1 MRRAVQ
7 RKREKESWIQHGV
20 GIRNVKWLMQLL
32 NPQQEHAQPGATTR
46 LSAYLYGGA
55 DSEAG
60 WTGMAVKVPHN
71 GWQDTWMLKQCVHVR
86 WAIEQQAKL
95 KSLIK
100 MSFFHFHLSKHGFT
114 MSRPLPVSQRTGSS
128 SAVWTPMIGLCHSCF
143 LVSSKAK
150 YKPLRAFVCVWLFI
164 LAFVVVWPA
173 TVTID
178 LRCNFLCPNSGMLT
192 GENR

>member
-60 WTGMAVKVPHN
+60 WTGWDGGKSSSQWVTGHKDVETVCTCAMVN
-71 GWQDTWMLKQCVHVR
+71 
-86 WAIEQQAKL
+86 WAASQAEIIDKNVFLSFSFEQIRIYDEAPPPSQPTDWKFISSLDSFDLSLPLLFSGVL
-95 KSLIK
+95 KSKI
-100 MSFFHFHLSKHGFT
+100 
-114 MSRPLPVSQRTGSS
+114 
-128 SAVWTPMIGLCHSCF
+128 
-143 LVSSKAK
+143 
-150 YKPLRAFVCVWLFI
+150 
-164 LAFVVVWPA
+164 
-173 TVTID
+173 
-178 LRCNFLCPNSGMLT
+178 
-192 GENR
+192 